1 VLDRIT
7 VLAAEGA
14 EQSSN
19 VPTYVAWTICAIA
32 IIGIVVAYFRWT

>member
-7 VLAAEGA
+7 LLAAENA

-19 VPTYVAWTICAIA
+19 VPTYVAWTICVIA
-32 IIGIVVAYFRWT
+32 LIGIVVAYRKWT